1 MLILNM
7 YSMNKLY
14 QYRIFPVA
22 RLLGPP
28 TILYFPLIF
37 PHARL
42 FGTLLL
48 LGTLEYVPSILK
60 ISILFSQTQKYTFW
74 YCCSHFHFYYFFR
87 RLKSQFCGLGGNLPI
102 FVGRHFWIIGSSSR

>member
-7 YSMNKLY
+7 YSMSKLY
-14 QYRIFPVA
+14 QYRIFPIA

-48 LGTLEYVPSILK
+48 LGTLEYSPWSISVVDLLK
-60 ISILFSQTQKYTFW
+60 HRNIFDFGFKKP
-74 YCCSHFHFYYFFR
+74 C
-87 RLKSQFCGLGGNLPI
+87 LK
-102 FVGRHFWIIGSSSR
+102 

>member
-7 YSMNKLY
+7 YSMSKLY
-14 QYRIFPVA
+14 QYRIFPIA

-48 LGTLEYVPSILK
+48 LGTLEYSFRVNPSLYLLMASDK
-60 ISILFSQTQKYTFW
+60 
-74 YCCSHFHFYYFFR
+74 
-87 RLKSQFCGLGGNLPI
+87 
-102 FVGRHFWIIGSSSR
+102 

>member
-7 YSMNKLY
+7 YSMSKLY
-14 QYRIFPVA
+14 QYRIFPIA

-28 TILYFPLIF
+28 TILYYSLIF

-48 LGTLEYVPSILK
+48 LGTLEYTAKHVGIKSRSNYYYANPFAK
-60 ISILFSQTQKYTFW
+60 FR
-74 YCCSHFHFYYFFR
+74 FYGTR
-87 RLKSQFCGLGGNLPI
+87 QPKRGC
-102 FVGRHFWIIGSSSR
+102 

>member
-1 MLILNM
+1 M
-7 YSMNKLY
+7 SKLY
-14 QYRIFPVA
+14 QYRIFPIA

-48 LGTLEYVPSILK
+48 LGTLEYTWTPGTLN
-60 ISILFSQTQKYTFW
+60 LF
-74 YCCSHFHFYYFFR
+74 
-87 RLKSQFCGLGGNLPI
+87 P
-102 FVGRHFWIIGSSSR
+102 

>member
-7 YSMNKLY
+7 YSMSKLY
-14 QYRIFPVA
+14 QYRIFPIA

-48 LGTLEYVPSILK
+48 LGTLEYFPKERPLK
-60 ISILFSQTQKYTFW
+60 ALCEWEYLFFND
-74 YCCSHFHFYYFFR
+74 
-87 RLKSQFCGLGGNLPI
+87 NL
-102 FVGRHFWIIGSSSR
+102 SSRFI

>member
-7 YSMNKLY
+7 YSMSKLY
-14 QYRIFPVA
+14 QYRIFPIA

-48 LGTLEYVPSILK
+48 LGTLEYARTNLK
-60 ISILFSQTQKYTFW
+60 VAI
-74 YCCSHFHFYYFFR
+74 FR
-87 RLKSQFCGLGGNLPI
+87 VKN
-102 FVGRHFWIIGSSSR
+102 

>member
-7 YSMNKLY
+7 YSMSKLY
-14 QYRIFPVA
+14 QYRIFPIA

-48 LGTLEYVPSILK
+48 LGTLEYRHRRHCRLRDGRCDLSTLYLTRK
-60 ISILFSQTQKYTFW
+60 STFE
-74 YCCSHFHFYYFFR
+74 
-87 RLKSQFCGLGGNLPI
+87 
-102 FVGRHFWIIGSSSR
+102 

>member
-7 YSMNKLY
+7 YSMSKLY
-14 QYRIFPVA
+14 QYRIFPIA

-48 LGTLEYVPSILK
+48 LGMLEYVWEIFSTQYKIL
-60 ISILFSQTQKYTFW
+60 IQSRW
-74 YCCSHFHFYYFFR
+74 GE
-87 RLKSQFCGLGGNLPI
+87 RLC
-102 FVGRHFWIIGSSSR
+102 

>member
-1 MLILNM
+1 MNMSWLSICIMNIYLWCEQLNMLILNM

-14 QYRIFPVA
+14 QYRIFPIA

-48 LGTLEYVPSILK
+48 LGTLE
-60 ISILFSQTQKYTFW
+60 
-74 YCCSHFHFYYFFR
+74 
-87 RLKSQFCGLGGNLPI
+87 
-102 FVGRHFWIIGSSSR
+102 

>member
-7 YSMNKLY
+7 YSMSKLY
-14 QYRIFPVA
+14 QYRIFPIA

-48 LGTLEYVPSILK
+48 LGTLEYVIG
-60 ISILFSQTQKYTFW
+60 TFFLIK
-74 YCCSHFHFYYFFR
+74 HPVLIMYFD
-87 RLKSQFCGLGGNLPI
+87 LI
-102 FVGRHFWIIGSSSR
+102 

>member
-7 YSMNKLY
+7 YSMSKLY
-14 QYRIFPVA
+14 QYRIFPIA

-48 LGTLEYVPSILK
+48 LGTLEYAFQVPRILASFQ
-60 ISILFSQTQKYTFW
+60 I
-74 YCCSHFHFYYFFR
+74 FR
-87 RLKSQFCGLGGNLPI
+87 Q
-102 FVGRHFWIIGSSSR
+102 

>member
-7 YSMNKLY
+7 YSMSKLY
-14 QYRIFPVA
+14 QYRIFPIA

-28 TILYFPLIF
+28 TILYFLLIF

-48 LGTLEYVPSILK
+48 LGTLEYIFL
-60 ISILFSQTQKYTFW
+60 
-74 YCCSHFHFYYFFR
+74 R
-87 RLKSQFCGLGGNLPI
+87 NGNIP
-102 FVGRHFWIIGSSSR
+102 FQNA

>member
-7 YSMNKLY
+7 YSMSKLY
-14 QYRIFPVA
+14 QYRIFPIA

-48 LGTLEYVPSILK
+48 LGTLEYVGVMIFSKAWMILQV
-60 ISILFSQTQKYTFW
+60 IIFER
-74 YCCSHFHFYYFFR
+74 CC
-87 RLKSQFCGLGGNLPI
+87 PD
-102 FVGRHFWIIGSSSR
+102 

>member
-1 MLILNM
+1 M
-7 YSMNKLY
+7 SKLY
-14 QYRIFPVA
+14 QYRIFPIA

-48 LGTLEYVPSILK
+48 LG
-60 ISILFSQTQKYTFW
+60 
-74 YCCSHFHFYYFFR
+74 
-87 RLKSQFCGLGGNLPI
+87 LGSMLLWLPTI
-102 FVGRHFWIIGSSSR
+102 K

>member
-7 YSMNKLY
+7 YSMSKLY
-14 QYRIFPVA
+14 QYRIFPIA

-48 LGTLEYVPSILK
+48 LGTLEYQENQHIRISGIENYALK
-60 ISILFSQTQKYTFW
+60 T
-74 YCCSHFHFYYFFR
+74 
-87 RLKSQFCGLGGNLPI
+87 
-102 FVGRHFWIIGSSSR
+102 

>member
-7 YSMNKLY
+7 YSMSKLY
-14 QYRIFPVA
+14 QYRIFPIA

-42 FGTLLL
+42 FGTLQL
-48 LGTLEYVPSILK
+48 LGTLEYGSIDIVKLIYLK
-60 ISILFSQTQKYTFW
+60 VCRREGNQQRQESDL
-74 YCCSHFHFYYFFR
+74 CS
-87 RLKSQFCGLGGNLPI
+87 
-102 FVGRHFWIIGSSSR
+102 

>member
-7 YSMNKLY
+7 YSMSKLY
-14 QYRIFPVA
+14 QYRIFPIA

-42 FGTLLL
+42 FGTLPL
-48 LGTLEYVPSILK
+48 LGTLEYVLCNSPYLQPYNHSEQRK
-60 ISILFSQTQKYTFW
+60 
-74 YCCSHFHFYYFFR
+74 
-87 RLKSQFCGLGGNLPI
+87 
-102 FVGRHFWIIGSSSR
+102 

>member
-7 YSMNKLY
+7 YSMSKLY
-14 QYRIFPVA
+14 QYRIFPIA

-48 LGTLEYVPSILK
+48 LGTLEYRTRPAAIGLLRRSSERTSEAFFMEIEK
-60 ISILFSQTQKYTFW
+60 CSFS
-74 YCCSHFHFYYFFR
+74 
-87 RLKSQFCGLGGNLPI
+87 
-102 FVGRHFWIIGSSSR
+102 

>member
-7 YSMNKLY
+7 YSMSKLY
-14 QYRIFPVA
+14 QYRIFPIA

-42 FGTLLL
+42 FDTLLL
-48 LGTLEYVPSILK
+48 LGTLEYVFNRTFINDGNCSIIRKRALNRQ
-60 ISILFSQTQKYTFW
+60 STVF
-74 YCCSHFHFYYFFR
+74 
-87 RLKSQFCGLGGNLPI
+87 
-102 FVGRHFWIIGSSSR
+102 

>member
-7 YSMNKLY
+7 YSMSKLY
-14 QYRIFPVA
+14 QYRIFPIA

-48 LGTLEYVPSILK
+48 LGTLVQRISKARLLVANCNYPFLLSGHFSLLWRFVTHYQYLPAKSSI
-60 ISILFSQTQKYTFW
+60 
-74 YCCSHFHFYYFFR
+74 
-87 RLKSQFCGLGGNLPI
+87 
-102 FVGRHFWIIGSSSR
+102 